1 MASTDTIMQLALIEA
16 VTVPFPGVDDVL
28 KGKEG
33 NSIRTKVT
41 AVQKLLGLKD
51 ERKETHYSRESLLNF
66 CWVRELC
73 FYDQATSLVHLFRL
87 RRVAFRSE
95 EGTKKDEAQWSTTAQ
110 AVLDCEARAPGRTH
124 SSKIKT

>member
-51 ERKETHYSRESLLNF
+51 ERKETHYNRESLLNF

-73 FYDQATSLVHLFRL
+73 FLRPSNKFSTPFPVAVCCFSFRGGDKKIRSSLEHYRAGGVGL
-87 RRVAFRSE
+87 
-95 EGTKKDEAQWSTTAQ
+95 
-110 AVLDCEARAPGRTH
+110 EARAPGRTH
-124 SSKIKT
+124 AL